1 MNGQVRVT
9 FIKDDFNKVVE
20 LTNESL
26 EKSNEEWAE
35 EIKKSYKNF
44 NFWCFC

>member
-20 LTNESL
+20 LTNIFLNNSSDDEN
-26 EKSNEEWAE
+26 K
-35 EIKKSYKNF
+35 
-44 NFWCFC
+44 